1 MMGGKMQRRTFVNM
15 AGMGTI
21 AMATPVSFQY
31 IPRTSNEKWAILFGT
46 WCGTARDASIW
57 ISEGMG
63 GIASV
68 FDVRQS
74 PDLSSFDHLVVGTAV
89 HGNKGP
95 KTLDDYIGSNLDKL
109 SGKIRGLFAVCGAL
123 GKQPGAAQ
131 TKTIVDD
138 YLAKLCRATS
148 IPSRVFAGRIT
159 KGLLAE
165 EDYKALDSMFKKLG
179 QPFDDY
185 DHLDR
190 WECMEFGKEIHIQ
203 KKA

>member
-1 MMGGKMQRRTFVNM
+1 MKRRSFFNLAGAATF
-15 AGMGTI
+15 ALAAPI
-21 AMATPVSFQY
+21 SFQY
-31 IPRTSNEKWAILFGT
+31 IPRASNEKWAILFGT
-46 WCGTARDASIW
+46 WCGTARDASLW

-74 PDLSSFDHLVVGTAV
+74 PDLSSFDHLIVGTAV
-89 HGNKGP
+89 HSGKGP
-95 KTLDDYIGSNLDKL
+95 KALDDYIGSNKDRL

-123 GKQPGAAQ
+123 GKQPGPVQ
-131 TKTIVDD
+131 TKTIIDN
-138 YLAKLCRATS
+138 YLAKLCSTVS
-148 IPSRVFAGRIT
+148 VPSRVFAGRIT
-159 KGLLAE
+159 KVLLAE
-165 EDYKALDSMFKKLG
+165 EDYKTLDSMFRKLG

-190 WECMEFGKEIHIQ
+190 WECMEFGKEVMAQ